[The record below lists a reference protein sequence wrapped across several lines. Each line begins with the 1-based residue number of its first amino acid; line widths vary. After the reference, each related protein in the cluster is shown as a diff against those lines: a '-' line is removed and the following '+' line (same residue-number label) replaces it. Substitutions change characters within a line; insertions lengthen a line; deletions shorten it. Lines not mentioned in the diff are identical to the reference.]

1 MGFRCNNCRRRRE
14 FCCCHYRFRDWEEFD
29 CGCNYDDEEE
39 CEDST
44 LRGPQ
49 GPPGPRGPQGP
60 QGIGLQDV
68 VPFNPNQAPFYPEG
82 QLVAYMGSLYITNT
96 ASPNGLPS
104 TSPDYTLI
112 AAAGVRGATGA
123 TGATGVT
130 GIGLEGVVP
139 FNASAAP
146 GYLAGQVV
154 TYNGSLYIADIASPR
169 GIPGS
174 SPDYTLLASRGATG
188 PAGPTGVSGAPGPT
202 GATGVGFDEGVVTFN
217 AASAPFYRA
226 GELVAFDGSLYVAN
240 VDSPSGIPGSSE
252 DYTLIASGGAT
263 GPTGVTGV
271 TGATG
276 VTGSTGVT
284 GTTGFG
290 LEGVEAFS
298 AASAPFYPAGQV
310 VTYEGSLY
318 IADVASPSGTP
329 DTSPDYTLLA
339 LAGATGATGE
349 TGVTGITGSTGATG
363 ITGSTGATGATG
375 PTGLTGV
382 TGPAFGT
389 YGTFY
394 RIGTF
399 TLGATGIVPLN
410 ASSPVNSTGDF
421 TLNANGT
428 VTVNETGIYTIDSRV
443 QLAPGS
449 SAAFIATRNGAVVAG
464 TGSQGSSAIINGDST
479 VAVNANLIQ
488 LNTGDIVG
496 VQRQTSGGT
505 VPVVTVGSTV
515 DGVTSNS
522 SYIRLVRVF

>member
-1 MGFRCNNCRRRRE
+1 
-14 FCCCHYRFRDWEEFD
+14 
-29 CGCNYDDEEE
+29 
-39 CEDST
+39 
-44 LRGPQ
+44 L
-49 GPPGPRGPQGP
+49 
-60 QGIGLQDV
+60 LQ
-68 VPFNPNQAPFYPEG
+68 QE
-82 QLVAYMGSLYITNT
+82 L
-96 ASPNGLPS
+96 
-104 TSPDYTLI
+104 
-112 AAAGVRGATGA
+112 
-123 TGATGVT
+123 T

-154 TYNGSLYIADIASPR
+154 TYNGSLYIADIASLR

-174 SPDYTLLASRGATG
+174 SPNYTLLASRGATG
-188 PAGPTGVSGAPGPT
+188 G
-202 GATGVGFDEGVVTFN
+202 GFDEGVVTFN
-217 AASAPFYRA
+217 AASALFYRA

-240 VDSPSGIPGSSE
+240 VDSPSGIPGNSE

-263 GPTGVTGV
+263 GPTGVTG
-271 TGATG
+271 A
-276 VTGSTGVT
+276 
-284 GTTGFG
+284 TGFG
-290 LEGVEAFS
+290 LEGVVPFDPAV
-298 AASAPFYPAGQV
+298 APGYPAGQV

-339 LAGATGATGE
+339 AAGVTGATGL
-349 TGVTGITGSTGATG
+349 TGTTGATGSTG
-363 ITGSTGATGATG
+363 ITGATGAKG
-375 PTGLTGV
+375 ITGV
-382 TGPAFGT
+382 TSPAFGT

-410 ASSPVNSTGDF
+410 TSSPVNSIGDF

-428 VTVNETGIYTIDSRV
+428 VTVNETGIYIIDYRV

-464 TGSQGSSAIINGDST
+464 TGSQGSSAIINGAST
-479 VAVNANLIQ
+479 VAVNANLIH
-488 LNTGDIVG
+488 LNAGDIVG

-522 SYIRLVRVF
+522 SYIRLIRVF

>member
-1 MGFRCNNCRRRRE
+1 MFLLWENSHLVVANEYPTFGGEFMGFRCNNCRRRRE

-49 GPPGPRGPQGP
+49 GPPGPRGPRGP

-112 AAAGVRGATGA
+112 AAAGVRGETGA
-123 TGATGVT
+123 T

-188 PAGPTGVSGAPGPT
+188 PAGPTGVSGATGPT
-202 GATGVGFDEGVVTFN
+202 GATGSAFN
-217 AASAPFYRA
+217 
-226 GELVAFDGSLYVAN
+226 
-240 VDSPSGIPGSSE
+240 
-252 DYTLIASGGAT
+252 
-263 GPTGVTGV
+263 
-271 TGATG
+271 
-276 VTGSTGVT
+276 
-284 GTTGFG
+284 
-290 LEGVEAFS
+290 
-298 AASAPFYPAGQV
+298 
-310 VTYEGSLY
+310 
-318 IADVASPSGTP
+318 
-329 DTSPDYTLLA
+329 
-339 LAGATGATGE
+339 
-349 TGVTGITGSTGATG
+349 
-363 ITGSTGATGATG
+363 
-375 PTGLTGV
+375 
-382 TGPAFGT
+382 T

-394 RIGTF
+394 RVGTF

-410 ASSPVNSTGDF
+410 ASSPVN
-421 TLNANGT
+421 
-428 VTVNETGIYTIDSRV
+428 
-443 QLAPGS
+443 
-449 SAAFIATRNGAVVAG
+449 
-464 TGSQGSSAIINGDST
+464 
-479 VAVNANLIQ
+479 
-488 LNTGDIVG
+488 
-496 VQRQTSGGT
+496 
-505 VPVVTVGSTV
+505 
-515 DGVTSNS
+515 
-522 SYIRLVRVF
+522 

>member
-1 MGFRCNNCRRRRE
+1 MGFRCNNCRSRRE

-49 GPPGPRGPQGP
+49 GPPGPPGPRGSQGP

-104 TSPDYTLI
+104 TSPDYALI
-112 AAAGVRGATGA
+112 AAAGVRGETGA
-123 TGATGVT
+123 T

-146 GYLAGQVV
+146 DYPAGQVV

-174 SPDYTLLASRGATG
+174 SPDYTLLAAAGST
-188 PAGPTGVSGAPGPT
+188 GPTGAQGAT

-252 DYTLIASGGAT
+252 DYTPITSGGAT
-263 GPTGVTGV
+263 GPTGAPGPIGV
-271 TGATG
+271 TGAAG
-276 VTGSTGVT
+276 VTGVT
-284 GTTGFG
+284 GTTG
-290 LEGVEAFS
+290 
-298 AASAPFYPAGQV
+298 
-310 VTYEGSLY
+310 
-318 IADVASPSGTP
+318 I
-329 DTSPDYTLLA
+329 
-339 LAGATGATGE
+339 TGATG
-349 TGVTGITGSTGATG
+349 S
-363 ITGSTGATGATG
+363 
-375 PTGLTGV
+375 
-382 TGPAFGT
+382 AFNT

-394 RIGTF
+394 RVGTF

-428 VTVNETGIYTIDSRV
+428 VTVNETGIYTIDYRV
-443 QLAPGS
+443 QLAQGS
-449 SAAFIATRNGAVVAG
+449 SAAFIVTRNGATVAG
-464 TGSQGSSAIINGDST
+464 TGGQGLSPNTSAATT
-479 VAVNANLIQ
+479 VAINANLIQ
-488 LNTGDIVG
+488 LNAGDIVG
-496 VQRQTSGGT
+496 VQRQITGTT
-505 VPVVTVGSTV
+505 VPVITIGSTV

-522 SYIRLVRVF
+522 SYIRLVRIF

>member
-49 GPPGPRGPQGP
+49 GPK
-60 QGIGLQDV
+60 GIGLQDV
-68 VPFNPNQAPFYPEG
+68 VPFNPNQASFYPEG

-139 FNASAAP
+139 FNAFAAP

-154 TYNGSLYIADIASPR
+154 TYNGSLYIAAIASPR

-252 DYTLIASGGAT
+252 DYTLIASGGVT
-263 GPTGVTGV
+263 GSTGEPGPTGV

-276 VTGSTGVT
+276 
-284 GTTGFG
+284 FG
-290 LEGVEAFS
+290 LQGVEPFNS
-298 AASAPFYPAGQV
+298 ESAPFYPAGQV
-310 VTYEGSLY
+310 
-318 IADVASPSGTP
+318 
-329 DTSPDYTLLA
+329 
-339 LAGATGATGE
+339 
-349 TGVTGITGSTGATG
+349 
-363 ITGSTGATGATG
+363 
-375 PTGLTGV
+375 
-382 TGPAFGT
+382 
-389 YGTFY
+389 
-394 RIGTF
+394 
-399 TLGATGIVPLN
+399 
-410 ASSPVNSTGDF
+410 
-421 TLNANGT
+421 
-428 VTVNETGIYTIDSRV
+428 
-443 QLAPGS
+443 
-449 SAAFIATRNGAVVAG
+449 
-464 TGSQGSSAIINGDST
+464 
-479 VAVNANLIQ
+479 
-488 LNTGDIVG
+488 
-496 VQRQTSGGT
+496 
-505 VPVVTVGSTV
+505 
-515 DGVTSNS
+515 
-522 SYIRLVRVF
+522 